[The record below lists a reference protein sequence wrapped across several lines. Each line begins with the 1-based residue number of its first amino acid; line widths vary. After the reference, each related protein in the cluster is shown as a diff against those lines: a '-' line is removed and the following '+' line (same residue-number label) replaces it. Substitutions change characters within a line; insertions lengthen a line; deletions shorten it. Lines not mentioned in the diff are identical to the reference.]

1 MTTNVAYKQWLAE
14 SDESIIF
21 LDKAEGGK
29 VAIEDVQEGLKEYK
43 RLFRAGLASPAEILT
58 LHRAYPDVSKY
69 ANVVEILDLS
79 DESEPTVIGGPASV
93 ELVDREGHLITS
105 EALEDAFKQYMDN
118 FRTRNVM
125 VMHSDVQVGHA
136 LPVYI
141 SKGGQIFKS
150 GVEGTNLFFISELR
164 DDTKISQK
172 VKEQINSGKMR
183 SYSIA
188 GSATK
193 TQNISKGADS
203 YMQVDSLELAE
214 ITICEKGVNQGAH
227 FELMKAEQVIPTEP
241 EDNLFVISKEDIPS
255 FTEVFST
262 WFGKASKE
270 GIVPE
275 LNGKQMAVLEN
286 GTARQIQHRALLDEL
301 GFPMYVYPENL
312 RHPVDYD
319 EPGRP
324 VPSKIVNQAG
334 QDLGDANIEEMVKS
348 ATGTFINILSKQ
360 DKTEKGVIVGDQPNY
375 ADDEGKV
382 VGHLRDWSGR
392 RVDRVTPEPVAKMN
406 EATPAHEPNI
416 NPVDMNDYTGDEE
429 KDKATEKGIAGAL
442 AGLAAGAGK
451 VAGGIAEGVGHLGA
465 GAARGVGHTAGGV
478 KDAVFGE
485 EEEKMVKSATDTFT
499 SILRKQ
505 GGDET
510 RTTTTT
516 RYSGELP
523 RAAVDSSQRTQQASG
538 GQLLPER
545 ADKVNITTKE
555 YEYPSRGTKYQG
567 KVETTTVTDAPKG
580 ASTSQ
585 GTTATPTEK
594 VLGAVAGAARVA
606 GGAAKAVGRGAKKA
620 SDYVPLPA
628 SEVDRKKKVEKLTKE
643 EIITKLEKVGQYA
656 DDQGKVIGHE
666 RDWRGRRTDRVVPE
680 PLGGPT
686 PAPSDPAYTKKYGAG
701 ATITP
706 DTSADQS
713 SSSLTMPDLSNSSS
727 TEKGFLT
734 ETSRKTNSSPNPYA
748 YTGPLG
754 DKGVEKVADGFAD
767 VGRSAKRP
775 SHFNVGEHSLIQ
787 TSVDEDEEES
797 LKKSTDIFK
806 RVLEAERPDE
816 TWTGTDKE
824 KDVPME
830 KIIGALLAP
839 VAGVVGAGLAAVPG
853 IAGGAAK
860 KLITGG

>member
-442 AGLAAGAGK
+442 AGLAAGAGE
-451 VAGGIAEGVGHLGA
+451 VAGGVAEGVGEFAG
-465 GAARGVGHTAGGV
+465 GAARGVGAAARGAKEGI
-478 KDAVFGE
+478 FGE
-485 EEEKMVKSATDTFT
+485 EEEKMVKSATDTFIN
-499 SILRKQ
+499 ILRKETPVPRANRTETSTTYRGQ
-505 GGDET
+505 LPDHAVPSDVRHNVKSDTPTQKSDVWADAAKIDQIRETKKPTSYHGTVTT
-510 RTTTTT
+510 RTMSTPGVESQSTGAVPTTPPGDSLKTNIST
-516 RYSGELP
+516 KSK
-523 RAAVDSSQRTQQASG
+523 AVDKGLVGDVLA
-538 GQLLPER
+538 
-545 ADKVNITTKE
+545 
-555 YEYPSRGTKYQG
+555 
-567 KVETTTVTDAPKG
+567 APVK
-580 ASTSQ
+580 TI
-585 GTTATPTEK
+585 
-594 VLGAVAGAARVA
+594 
-606 GGAAKAVGRGAKKA
+606 GGAATGAAAGLTGSKQ
-620 SDYVPLPA
+620 S
-628 SEVDRKKKVEKLTKE
+628 VDW
-643 EIITKLEKVGQYA
+643 
-656 DDQGKVIGHE
+656 GK
-666 RDWRGRRTDRVVPE
+666 
-680 PLGGPT
+680 
-686 PAPSDPAYTKKYGAG
+686 
-701 ATITP
+701 
-706 DTSADQS
+706 
-713 SSSLTMPDLSNSSS
+713 S

-734 ETSRKTNSSPNPYA
+734 ETSPRKTDSSSPYS
-748 YTGPLG
+748 YTGPSG
-754 DKGVEKVADGFAD
+754 VKRVKKGSGGFAD

-839 VAGVVGAGLAAVPG
+839 IAGAAGAALAPTLMGV
-853 IAGGAAK
+853 AGGAAK
-860 KLITGG
+860 KIIGG

>member
-1 MTTNVAYKQWLAE
+1 MDTNVAYKQWLAE
-14 SDESIIF
+14 SDESIVF

-29 VAIEDVQEGLKEYK
+29 VAIEDVREGLQEYK

-105 EALEDAFKQYMDN
+105 EALEDAFRRYMDN

-150 GVEGTNLFFISELR
+150 GVEGSNLFFISELR

-172 VKEQINSGKMR
+172 VKEQIHSGKMR

-227 FELMKAEQVIPTEP
+227 FELMKAEQLIPTEP
-241 EDNLFVISKEDIPS
+241 VDNLFVISKEDIPS

-301 GFPMYVYPENL
+301 GFPMYVYPEDL

-348 ATGTFINILSKQ
+348 ATDTFTSILRKQ
-360 DKTEKGVIVGDQPNY
+360 DSDKTTTRTKTTYLGSVPRAAVSSTQRTQQGSGGQLLPAQADKINLTTKARSSDPSKGPSYVG
-375 ADDEGKV
+375 
-382 VGHLRDWSGR
+382 S
-392 RVDRVTPEPVAKMN
+392 VTTETSTRAPKGASTSQRTTAVPTEKMN
-406 EATPAHEPNI
+406 ETTPVHEPNI

-429 KDKATEKGIAGAL
+429 KDKATEKGLI
-442 AGLAAGAGK
+442 
-451 VAGGIAEGVGHLGA
+451 
-465 GAARGVGHTAGGV
+465 
-478 KDAVFGE
+478 
-485 EEEKMVKSATDTFT
+485 
-499 SILRKQ
+499 
-505 GGDET
+505 GD
-510 RTTTTT
+510 
-516 RYSGELP
+516 
-523 RAAVDSSQRTQQASG
+523 
-538 GQLLPER
+538 
-545 ADKVNITTKE
+545 I
-555 YEYPSRGTKYQG
+555 
-567 KVETTTVTDAPKG
+567 
-580 ASTSQ
+580 
-585 GTTATPTEK
+585 
-594 VLGAVAGAARVA
+594 A
-606 GGAAKAVGRGAKKA
+606 GGAAKGIGGAAAGGAAGVTGSKQK
-620 SDYVPLPA
+620 
-628 SEVDRKKKVEKLTKE
+628 
-643 EIITKLEKVGQYA
+643 I
-656 DDQGKVIGHE
+656 
-666 RDWRGRRTDRVVPE
+666 DW
-680 PLGGPT
+680 
-686 PAPSDPAYTKKYGAG
+686 AK
-701 ATITP
+701 
-706 DTSADQS
+706 
-713 SSSLTMPDLSNSSS
+713 S
-727 TEKGFLT
+727 TEKGFLR
-734 ETSRKTNSSPNPYA
+734 ETSPRKDEPSRPYA
-748 YTGPLG
+748 YTKAVP
-754 DKGVEKVADGFAD
+754 E
-767 VGRSAKRP
+767 GRSAKRP
-775 SHFNVGEHSLIQ
+775 SYFNVGEHSLIQ
-787 TSVDEDEEES
+787 TSVDEDEEEDKRTEKGFFQETAPRKTETGPRGKGEYVKGEDPAFSDAPRSKKNPSYFNVGEHSLIQTSVDEDDEDES

-824 KDVPME
+824 VPVE

-839 VAGVVGAGLAAVPG
+839 VAGVIGAGLGAAAGAVGSAAGG

-860 KLITGG
+860 KILGG

>member
-348 ATGTFINILSKQ
+348 ATDTFVGIL
-360 DKTEKGVIVGDQPNY
+360 
-375 ADDEGKV
+375 
-382 VGHLRDWSGR
+382 
-392 RVDRVTPEPVAKMN
+392 KMN

-442 AGLAAGAGK
+442 AGLAAGAGE
-451 VAGGIAEGVGHLGA
+451 VAGGVAEGVGEFAG
-465 GAARGVGHTAGGV
+465 GAARGVGAAARGAKEGI
-478 KDAVFGE
+478 FGE